1 MFALGRKE
9 LGPRNHL
16 GVLLEQGAA
25 LAFGHA
31 APDAEFD
38 AVIQCVGSTFK
49 DHRTVPADD
58 GGLALR
64 GAAYE
69 EFIWI
74 GLAASSLGHPGDT
87 GLGLRALDETVC

>member
-1 MFALGRKE
+1 MLFRSIVEGI
-9 LGPRNHL
+9 GP
-16 GVLLEQGAA
+16 
-25 LAFGHA
+25 
-31 APDAEFD
+31 
-38 AVIQCVGSTFK
+38 TFEN
-49 DHRTVPADD
+49 HRTVPADD